1 MPGIT
6 IEVADKRFAIA
17 GGSFGQMVNEGFDLL
32 TTGIAQGRRSAVV
45 GGISLHQ
52 AGVEPMLSDQEAEA
66 VAEPRATI
74 LVAIVPI
81 GGGRVL
87 IGLVSD

>member
-1 MPGIT
+1 MA
-6 IEVADKRFAIA
+6 EKCFAIVR
-17 GGSFGQMVNEGFDLL
+17 GSFGQVVDEGFDLIA
-32 TTGIAQGRRSAVV
+32 TCIAQRRRSAVV
-45 GGISLHQ
+45 GGVGLHQ

-66 VAEPRATI
+66 VAESGATI